1 MKHKIIIKMTDIL
14 NAEHWEQPIH
24 LAAKKGLPVKY
35 ANVFDVNSIDIDW
48 DKVENVS
55 MLEDKINNELI
66 FEWRKNE
73 YYLCDE

>member
-1 MKHKIIIKMTDIL
+1 MKHKIVIPMKDIL

-35 ANVFDVNSIDIDW
+35 ANVFNVKSIDIDW

-55 MLEDKINNELI
+55 MWEDKINNGLT
-66 FEWRKNE
+66 FEWKE
-73 YYLCDE
+73 I

>member
-1 MKHKIIIKMTDIL
+1 MKHKITITMTDIL

-35 ANVFDVNSIDIDW
+35 TNVFDVKNIDIDW

-55 MLEDKINNELI
+55 MSEDKMNNQLI
-66 FEWRKNE
+66 FECKE
-73 YYLCDE
+73 V